1 MTEHSE
7 KQNENRILT
16 IPNLLSAFRICL
28 IPCIVWAYLVKERN
42 DWAVGLLIVSGLTD
56 MCDGFIARKF
66 HMISNLGKILDPV
79 ADKLTQGVTLLCL
92 IKKIPAMLA
101 LCVLLIVKEVFLGI
115 TGLLAIR
122 KSGKV
127 NGAVWH
133 GKVVTWLLYLTM
145 ILHMIWVDIP
155 KSFSL
160 LLIVVCFIMMVI
172 SFFLYGRSNLRQL
185 KEA

>member
-66 HMISNLGKILDPV
+66 QMISNLGKILDPV
-79 ADKLTQGVTLLCL
+79 ADKLTQGSKRFRQC
-92 IKKIPAMLA
+92 
-101 LCVLLIVKEVFLGI
+101 
-115 TGLLAIR
+115 
-122 KSGKV
+122 
-127 NGAVWH
+127 
-133 GKVVTWLLYLTM
+133 WLY
-145 ILHMIWVDIP
+145 
-155 KSFSL
+155 
-160 LLIVVCFIMMVI
+160 VC
-172 SFFLYGRSNLRQL
+172 S
-185 KEA
+185 